1 MGLTGLVWGGLVEG
15 FGFDWVSVSLTKRV
29 EEGLVGFGGFGVRG
43 LGRLNWKVLGGFG
56 GLGLLIS

>member
-1 MGLTGLVWGGLVEG
+1 MEG

-43 LGRLNWKVLGGFG
+43 LGRLNRKVLGGFG